1 MSQFTANDF
10 NELYLQ
16 KGQLTQEEAFTWFD
30 LLETVEMDQMWG
42 SWRGSELPSGHPMDG
57 LLHITGWYGKE
68 FSDAET
74 IHPLLFQKRNGR
86 LFRVNPGLLP
96 LTLPFHLIPR
106 RIVSPLFRL
115 VSPLI
120 RTGSG
125 KARLR
130 MIGYRGKLSAS
141 MVYDQKAIIDHFRQI
156 NEDTLLGVM
165 DFKNQQEPGFFFILR
180 RVTE

>member
-1 MSQFTANDF
+1 
-10 NELYLQ
+10 
-16 KGQLTQEEAFTWFD
+16 
-30 LLETVEMDQMWG
+30 
-42 SWRGSELPSGHPMDG
+42 
-57 LLHITGWYGKE
+57 
-68 FSDAET
+68 
-74 IHPLLFQKRNGR
+74 
-86 LFRVNPGLLP
+86 VNPGLLP